1 MRAKTDPTTS
11 RLTPRVWL
19 LLCVCLVF
27 LVVVVATLGD
37 VRVNSGSDAGGKTAT
52 VANIV
57 ENGPGGVD
65 LGYWAEDE
73 DPDGLHHPFIKTD
86 HSDLGWIQVTGSA
99 MPLASSAGQRAA
111 GGLGALWLSILAVP
125 LGALA
130 AARLSR
136 QLGAQTGIVAF
147 VVVGALSPLT
157 FYGAD
162 QWEHAP
168 ALAAALW
175 AFTLMREELS
185 LRKFVV
191 LGLTA
196 GVAVALRRE
205 TGLFL
210 GVMAMVELWDGDRR
224 RWWLSHIPQA
234 TAAGGSAL
242 AVLVAVSW
250 LDAKVIGATLTER
263 SESQIALAGADLGDR
278 FHDGIL
284 TTVSQYSNLDPT
296 YFVFGVMTLGGTAL
310 AAWGWERDDLRRVNL
325 GLTLVVVSLVVRL
338 MVAGLTFVPG
348 AFAALPLTA
357 AAPILARK
365 LGKRLIVGAAVS
377 TVMIIMLQ
385 WTGSLN
391 AQWGGRYLL
400 VPAAVVAVVSCTE
413 LERRDLRHPAAVLAI
428 ASTALVAGLGL
439 VWHVERTN
447 TVTESREQ
455 ILALTTGD
463 VVVSNNAHFGREVA
477 IDLLDERWLAGVTPE
492 LVAEAFGVASRAAP
506 DESVWL
512 LHPGTCAGDECGR
525 TWAERDDATE
535 LPGWRSTRLH
545 EIAWLGGGTY
555 VLEAFSAN

>member
-1 MRAKTDPTTS
+1 MRAQTDPTTS
-11 RLTPRVWL
+11 RLTPKVWTI
-19 LLCVCLVF
+19 LCISLVL
-27 LVVVVATLGD
+27 LVVGVAALGD

-57 ENGPGGVD
+57 ENGTGGVD

-73 DPDGLHHPFIKTD
+73 DPDGLHHPFINTD

-111 GGLGALWLSILAVP
+111 GGLGALWLSVLAVP

-147 VVVGALSPLT
+147 VVIGALSPLT

-168 ALAAALW
+168 AVAAALW

-185 LRKFVV
+185 LRKFFV

-210 GVMAMVELWDGDRR
+210 GVMGMVELWDRDRR
-224 RWWLSHIPQA
+224 RWWLSRIPQTA
-234 TAAGGSAL
+234 AAGGTAL
-242 AVLVAVSW
+242 AVLVGVGC
-250 LDAKVIGATLTER
+250 LDAIVIGASLTER
-263 SESQIALAGADLGDR
+263 SASQAALVGSDLSDR
-278 FHDGIL
+278 FQDGIL
-284 TTVSQYSNLDPT
+284 TTVSQYPNFDQS
-296 YFVFGVMTLGGTAL
+296 YVVFAMMSLGGIAL
-310 AAWGWERDDLRRVNL
+310 AAWGWERNASRYVRV
-325 GLTLVVVSLVVRL
+325 GFALVVISLVVRL

-365 LGKRLIVGAAVS
+365 LGTRVVVGAVIS
-377 TVMIIMLQ
+377 MVTIIMLQ
-385 WTGSLN
+385 WTGSLG

-439 VWHVERTN
+439 VWHIERTN
-447 TVTESREQ
+447 GVAESREQ

-463 VVVSNNAHFGREVA
+463 VVVSTKSHFGREVA
-477 IDLLDERWLAGVTPE
+477 IDLLDERWLSGSSPE
-492 LVAEAFGVASRAAP
+492 LVAQAFGLASRAAP
-506 DESVWL
+506 GESVWL
-512 LHPGTCAGDECGR
+512 LHPGTCAGNECGR
-525 TWAERDDATE
+525 TWAERDDAT
-535 LPGWRSTRLH
+535 
-545 EIAWLGGGTY
+545 
-555 VLEAFSAN
+555 